1 MDLNKYNYKYSKKQ
15 GLPPGSLIHTGEVYE
30 TETLITLIS
39 YNNDKY
45 TITEST
51 NIDEIFPLLDPDYVN
66 WINITGLQDVTVI
79 EKIGKQFCLH
89 NLMLE
94 DILNTHHLPKAED
107 YGKHLFFTMKSL
119 TLNPIDESLDK
130 KQLSFVLDKNYLI
143 TFQETKSDLFD
154 PIIERIKHKKGRLR
168 SMQCD
173 YLFYALLDVS
183 VDSYFLLIEYL
194 DDQSEAIEEELL
206 SNPTRAV
213 VKKIQQKRKEHL
225 FLKKAIYPLQDEIR
239 KVFHLEEDLIQK
251 STHIYFQDVIDHLQ
265 QIVQS
270 LESFRE
276 IVSNLLELYLANNDI
291 QMNDVMKRLTVVA
304 TIFIPLSF
312 IVGLYGMNF
321 KNIPELQWDHGY
333 IYVWAVMLSVAIFI
347 LAYIKKR
354 KWF

>member
-1 MDLNKYNYKYSKKQ
+1 MDFNKYKYSQKQ

-30 TETLITLIS
+30 KETLITLIS
-39 YNNDKY
+39 YNNDEY
-45 TITEST
+45 IINETT
-51 NIDEIFPLLDPDYVN
+51 NIDEIFSLLRPGYVN

-79 EKIGKQFCLH
+79 EKLGKYFNLH

-107 YGKHLFFTMKSL
+107 YGKQLFFTMKSL
-119 TLNPIDESLDK
+119 DLNPIDQSIDK
-130 KQLSFVLDKNYLI
+130 KQLSFVLDKDYLI
-143 TFQETKSDLFD
+143 TFQETKSSIFD
-154 PIIERIKHKKGRLR
+154 PIIERIKHKKGRVR
-168 SMQCD
+168 TMKND
-173 YLFYALLDVS
+173 YLFYALLDVT
-183 VDSYFLLIEYL
+183 VDSYFVLIEYL
-194 DDQSEAIEEELL
+194 DDQSEEIEEELL
-206 SNPTRAV
+206 NNPSRAV

-239 KVFHLEEDLIQK
+239 KIFHLEEDLIQK
-251 STHIYFQDVIDHLQ
+251 LTHIYFQDIIDHLQ

-291 QMNDVMKRLTVVA
+291 QMNDVMKRLTVVS
-304 TIFIPLSF
+304 TIFIPLTF

-321 KNIPELQWDHGY
+321 KDIPEIQWQHGY
-333 IYVWAVMLSVAIFI
+333 IYVWLVMIGITVFVT
-347 LAYIKKR
+347 AYLKKR